1 MMTQKYIQIIGNIV
15 VRNLSQRYPALEIRF
30 FAGKRGDMM
39 RVYIVGRDDD
49 RQRTGRLFDVEPNP
63 GLETLRVKDLARRI
77 ETRIQAAVSDYAAM
91 KFNQQKSKT

>member
-1 MMTQKYIQIIGNIV
+1 MLTQKYIQMVGNIV
-15 VRNLSQRYPALEIRF
+15 VRSMAERYPALEIRF

-49 RQRTGRLFDVEPNP
+49 RQLTGRLFDVEPNP

-77 ETRIQAAVSDYAAM
+77 EARIQSAVSDYAAIR
-91 KFNQQKSKT
+91 FNQQESRR